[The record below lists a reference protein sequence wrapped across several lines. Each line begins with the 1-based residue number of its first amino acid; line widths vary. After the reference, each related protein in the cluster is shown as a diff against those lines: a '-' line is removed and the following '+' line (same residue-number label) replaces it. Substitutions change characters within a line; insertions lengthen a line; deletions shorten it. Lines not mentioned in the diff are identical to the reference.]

1 MHLSSAFLFYGV
13 PQWTADAHPHGR
25 WWIFFTQSTHSN
37 ANLFASGNTL
47 RDTPGNNDFSAIRT
61 SLKQSSRHTKLTIT
75 IDQEAPLGDCK
86 MCLVGPHQ
94 RSVTHLYTSFWSTWA
109 TTSALNGNRTV
120 GSSVQKSFTHTFTHS
135 LTHSQSLILYHISKM
150 CQILELKDY

>member
-1 MHLSSAFLFYGV
+1 MLWVLVWVWKPRQRMWCLSVEKMNVPAQIQRENSSFLILLVLFRPSTNWMMLTCIGM
-13 PQWTADAHPHGR
+13 
-25 WWIFFTQSTHSN
+25 IFFTQSTHSN

-120 GSSVQKSFTHTFTHS
+120 GSSV
-135 LTHSQSLILYHISKM
+135 
-150 CQILELKDY
+150 

>member
-1 MHLSSAFLFYGV
+1 MHVSSAFLFCGV
-13 PQWTADAHPHGR
+13 PQWTVDAHPHGR

-86 MCLVGPHQ
+86 VCLVGPHQ
-94 RSVTHLYTSFWSTWA
+94 GQLHICTPASGAPGLLQVPSTGTEQLAPLFRSHSL
-109 TTSALNGNRTV
+109 
-120 GSSVQKSFTHTFTHS
+120 THS

-150 CQILELKDY
+150 C